1 MENFI
6 NESKRRK
13 LDRPITGVIQS
24 DRIWEQWYS
33 KDAMNSKLPKMTQ
46 EDYLYSCIGDDPNRI
61 IINNRGQKE
70 FTVDAFQ
77 KYSNQFKA
85 AFAASKLQIG
95 DVICTIGLT
104 TPELYAIKYAA
115 TSLGLITCN
124 LNVLDMGVTDFGK
137 NRLFTQMKNVNPK
150 MIFTLDLIEDKVSL
164 VVNDEQF
171 KNAIKVRMPLEKST
185 KIYNPER
192 AILTMKHVKD
202 VLSGKSVNS
211 SINLN
216 DFLSM
221 GKLVNLEDIKN
232 VYEEGLPCNIAFTS
246 GTTGI
251 NKAVLLSHDANNAL
265 AFQQKIADFGFEV
278 GSKHLAVLPP
288 FLAFWD
294 ADVVHVTLCLGA
306 SNILELSPK
315 PEDIMK
321 YFKKYKGINMGIW
334 PQYMWS
340 ELLKLPEKDLKRIS
354 EDLKIA
360 IVGGERCEVNA
371 AETFYNKTGVVQLTG
386 YGASEVN
393 TTFSVTHPDCDKV
406 GSCGLPLPFNNLK
419 IVDDSF
425 NDLTYN
431 KPGRLL
437 ITSPALMN
445 GYYNRPDL
453 TEKVLYTD
461 KGGVTWYNTGD
472 YAVLDD
478 DGCLTVLDRYSKPI
492 VIKSNNK
499 EEKVNLLDVA
509 EVIKSNRNVKICKLT
524 YNNNRIVLH
533 LVVDNFLGLS
543 QEEAVNDIINTIKE
557 KLPEIYWP
565 NYIRILNEMPRTSV
579 GKVNYPKLEECAN
592 LITEN
597 CFEDNKFNIILEEN
611 LTLSRSK

>member
-13 LDRPITGVIQS
+13 LDRPITGIIQK

-33 KDAMNSKLPKMTQ
+33 KEAMDSKLPKMTQ
-46 EDYLYSCIGDDPNRI
+46 EDYLYSCIGDDSNRI

-70 FTVDAFQ
+70 FTVDAFK

-85 AFAASKLQIG
+85 AFAASELKKG

-115 TSLGLITCN
+115 TSLGLVTCN
-124 LNVLDMGVTDFGK
+124 LNVLDMGITDSGK

-150 MIFTLDLIEDKVSL
+150 MIFTLDLIEDKVSP

-171 KNAIKVRMPLEKST
+171 KNAIKVRMPLVKST
-185 KIYNPER
+185 KFYNPER
-192 AILTMKHVKD
+192 ALLTLKHIRD
-202 VLSGKSVNS
+202 TLSGKTINE
-211 SINLN
+211 SIDLD
-216 DFLSM
+216 DFLST
-221 GKLVNLEDIKN
+221 GQFVDIESIEN

-340 ELLKLPEKDLKRIS
+340 ELLKLPKEELKKVS
-354 EDLKIA
+354 DSLKIA

-431 KPGRLL
+431 KPGRLF

-445 GYYNRPDL
+445 EYYNRPDL
-453 TEKVLYTD
+453 TQKALSTD
-461 KGGVTWYNTGD
+461 KDGVTWYNTGD

-478 DGCLTVLDRYSKPI
+478 DGCLTVLDRYSEPI
-492 VIKSNNK
+492 VIKSNKK

-509 EVIKSNRNVKICKLT
+509 EVIKTNRNVKICKLT
-524 YNNNRIVLH
+524 YNNDKIVLH

-565 NYIRILNEMPRTSV
+565 NYIKVLEEMPRTSV
-579 GKVNYPKLEECAN
+579 GKVNYPQLEEAAN
-592 LITEN
+592 LITSN
-597 CFEDNKFNIILEEN
+597 GIEDGKLNIIIEN
-611 LTLSRSK
+611 KLTLSRRK